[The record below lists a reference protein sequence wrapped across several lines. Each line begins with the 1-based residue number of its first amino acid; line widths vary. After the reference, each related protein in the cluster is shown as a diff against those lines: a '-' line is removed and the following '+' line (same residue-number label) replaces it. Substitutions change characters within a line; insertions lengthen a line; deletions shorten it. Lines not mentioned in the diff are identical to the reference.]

1 MNSFQLK
8 IIACILMAIDHVGAI
23 MFPDIDLYRIIG
35 RLSFPI
41 FAFLLTEGYV
51 HTRNLK
57 KYFIRLFIFAI
68 IPQIPYSLAFGIDI
82 LNIFFTLFFG
92 MLAILVDDKINNV
105 YKKWGLILGI
115 VAISELLHMDYG
127 YYGIIM
133 IFLFK
138 KYKDNWK
145 KLIITLILL
154 NISIYPIWDLQVF
167 SLGALPLIKMYNKKI
182 GFMNKFVK
190 YGFYSFYPVHILVIY
205 LINEYVL
212 KK

>member
-8 IIACILMAIDHVGAI
+8 IIACILMAIDHIGAI
-23 MFPDIDLYRIIG
+23 IYTDNDLYRVIG

-41 FAFLLTEGYV
+41 FAFLLTEGYM
-51 HTRNLK
+51 HTKNLK
-57 KYFIRLFIFAI
+57 KYFLRLFIFAI
-68 IPQIPYSLAFGIDI
+68 IPQIPYSLAFGMDI

-92 MLAILVDDKINNV
+92 MLAILIDDKIVNP
-105 YKKWGLILGI
+105 YKKWIIIIGIILL
-115 VAISELLHMDYG
+115 SEILHMDYG

-145 KLIITLILL
+145 YLLTSLILL
-154 NISIYPIWDLQVF
+154 NITIYPVWNLQLF

-182 GFMNKFVK
+182 GFMNKLVK
-190 YGFYSFYPVHILVIY
+190 YGFYTFYPVHILVIY
-205 LINEYVL
+205 LINEYIL

>member
-1 MNSFQLK
+1 M
-8 IIACILMAIDHVGAI
+8 
-23 MFPDIDLYRIIG
+23 
-35 RLSFPI
+35 
-41 FAFLLTEGYV
+41 
-51 HTRNLK
+51 
-57 KYFIRLFIFAI
+57 IRL
-68 IPQIPYSLAFGIDI
+68 
-82 LNIFFTLFFG
+82 
-92 MLAILVDDKINNV
+92 
-105 YKKWGLILGI
+105 WGLILGI
-115 VAISELLHMDYG
+115 IAISELLHMDYG

-145 KLIITLILL
+145 NLVITLILL
-154 NISIYPIWDLQVF
+154 NISIYPIWNLQVF

>member
-115 VAISELLHMDYG
+115 VVISELLHMDYG

-145 KLIITLILL
+145 NLVITLILL
-154 NISIYPIWDLQVF
+154 NISIYPIWNLQVF
-167 SLGALPLIKMYNKKI
+167 SLGALPLIKIYKKKI

-190 YGFYSFYPVHILVIY
+190 YGFYSFYPLHILVIY

>member
-8 IIACILMAIDHVGAI
+8 IIACILMAIDHIGVI
-23 MFPDIDLYRIIG
+23 IYPESDLYRIIG

-41 FAFLLTEGYV
+41 FAFLLTEGYIYSK
-51 HTRNLK
+51 NLK

-68 IPQIPYSLAFGIDI
+68 IPQIPYSLAFGMDV

-92 MLAILVDDKINNV
+92 MLAILVDDKIENP
-105 YKKWGLILGI
+105 YKKWGIIFIIISL
-115 VAISELLHMDYG
+115 SELLNMDYG

-145 KLIITLILL
+145 NLIIGLILL
-154 NISIYPIWDLQVF
+154 NISIYPLWNLQVF
-167 SLGALPLIKMYNKKI
+167 SLGALPLIRMYNKKI
-182 GFMNKFVK
+182 GFMNKYVK

-205 LINEYVL
+205 LINEYIL

>member
-82 LNIFFTLFFG
+82 LNIF
-92 MLAILVDDKINNV
+92 IE
-105 YKKWGLILGI
+105 LGI
-115 VAISELLHMDYG
+115 
-127 YYGIIM
+127 
-133 IFLFK
+133 
-138 KYKDNWK
+138 
-145 KLIITLILL
+145 
-154 NISIYPIWDLQVF
+154 
-167 SLGALPLIKMYNKKI
+167 
-182 GFMNKFVK
+182 
-190 YGFYSFYPVHILVIY
+190 
-205 LINEYVL
+205 
-212 KK
+212 

>member
-8 IIACILMAIDHVGAI
+8 VIACILMAIDHIGVI
-23 MFPDIDLYRIIG
+23 VYPDSDVYRIIG

-41 FAFLLTEGYV
+41 FAFLLTEGYT
-51 HTRNLK
+51 HTKNLK
-57 KYFIRLFIFAI
+57 KYFVRLFIFAV
-68 IPQIPYSLAFGIDI
+68 IPQIPYSIAFGMGI

-92 MLAILVDDKINNV
+92 MLAILVDDKIKNP
-105 YKKWGLILGI
+105 YKKWGIILGI
-115 VAISELLHMDYG
+115 IALSEITKMDYG

-133 IFLFK
+133 IFLFN

-145 KLIITLILL
+145 YLVISLICL
-154 NISIYPIWDLQVF
+154 NISIYPIWNLQVF
-167 SLGALPLIKMYNKKI
+167 SLGALPLIKVYNKKI
-182 GFMNKFVK
+182 GFMNKYVK

-205 LINEYVL
+205 LINEYIL